1 MFILLFCVP
10 GGELDGRHEVLDGG
24 RQVPS
29 CIHAAEHS
37 GDEHV
42 LRPQVPGL
50 ESKIVPGPELLRRI
64 RTIEALHGPEAC
76 DHRLQSAQLRAQQAL
91 RRIQPW

>member
-1 MFILLFCVP
+1 MSNLLFCVP
-10 GGELDGRHEVLDGG
+10 GGELNGRHEVLDGG

-50 ESKIVPGPELLRRI
+50 ESKIVPGPELFRLREGVF
-64 RTIEALHGPEAC
+64 RTIEALHGSETY
-76 DHRLQSAQLRAQQAL
+76 DHRL
-91 RRIQPW
+91 